1 MRRSTTYCAK
11 AQLTLLLAMSLFLL
25 QACADSIRSTE
36 PPQLDA
42 APPALTQPCPR
53 PVTLPDRALTQAE
66 VEAFWLRDR
75 QRLVECGLTKQAV
88 VDYYSNRDQLIM
100 GMDDRYKAVWGPM

>member
-1 MRRSTTYCAK
+1 MHRLKTYYAK
-11 AQLTLLLAMSLFLL
+11 AQLTLLLVISFFLL

-36 PPQLDA
+36 PPQLDP
-42 APPALTQPCPR
+42 APEAITSACPR
-53 PVTLPDRALTQAE
+53 PVKLPDRALTQAE

-88 VDYYSNRDQLIM
+88 VDYYSNRDRMIM
-100 GMDDRYKAVWGPM
+100 GQDERYKAVWGPI